1 MLMMV
6 WNITWNISVRGAIKF
21 VEQFPNWIVV
31 QRGKKFNGKNMFDYF
46 QGLLY
51 GAAIG
56 DALGLSTAQMSPDE
70 CCFHYDEGALCY
82 QDIIIDKYRLQWE
95 KGDWTTAFD
104 QMVRTSMGEAWVVK
118 WSSFLTCWVPVT
130 KFSVTGLKF

>member
-1 MLMMV
+1 MHVKPQL
-6 WNITWNISVRGAIKF
+6 
-21 VEQFPNWIVV
+21 
-31 QRGKKFNGKNMFDYF
+31 FDF

-70 CCFHYDEGALCY
+70 CHFHYDEGALHY
-82 QDIIIDKYRLQWE
+82 QDIIVDKYRLQWE

-104 QMVRTSMGEAWVVK
+104 QMVKR
-118 WSSFLTCWVPVT
+118 LTLACFGVGDGT
-130 KFSVTGLKF
+130 KTVGKSLVSAS